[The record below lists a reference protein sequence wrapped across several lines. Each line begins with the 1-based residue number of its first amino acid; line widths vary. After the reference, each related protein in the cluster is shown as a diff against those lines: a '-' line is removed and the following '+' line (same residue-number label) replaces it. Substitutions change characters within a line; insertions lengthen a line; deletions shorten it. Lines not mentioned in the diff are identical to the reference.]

1 MKSSFR
7 SSDYTTNVAVL
18 NETKNQWELI
28 GKPEEDFNSEETH
41 GSKHTLIADSIESQ
55 DGFDVW
61 WLHTYHNK
69 DVDPCDLFH
78 DEYSYMNEVQTCL
91 NTARDP
97 FGIGIDKV
105 INYTIEVSDFKD
117 MINEANHILAEKE
130 IVN

>member
-41 GSKHTLIADSIESQ
+41 GSKHTLVADSIESQ

-61 WLHTYHNK
+61 WLHLYHTK
-69 DVDPCDLFH
+69 GVDPCDLFH

>member
-41 GSKHTLIADSIESQ
+41 GNRHTLVADSIESQ

-61 WLHTYHNK
+61 WLHLYHTK
-69 DVDPCDLFH
+69 GVDPCDLFH

-105 INYTIEVSDFKD
+105 INYTIEISDFKK